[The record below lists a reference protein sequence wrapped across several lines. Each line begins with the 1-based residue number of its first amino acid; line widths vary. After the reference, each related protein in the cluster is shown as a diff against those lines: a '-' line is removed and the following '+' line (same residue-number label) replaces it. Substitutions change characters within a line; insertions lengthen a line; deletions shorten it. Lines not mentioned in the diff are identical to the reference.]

1 MGVAF
6 SHSGSLDGYPVRTVA
21 KQSSEFHLFVTHVS
35 RLHVILVS
43 SIVSLTHNR
52 ITGEEEFSSEELS
65 PLDWPSGMSM
75 GNFLD

>member
-6 SHSGSLDGYPVRTVA
+6 SHSGSLDGCPVRTVA
-21 KQSSEFHLFVTHVS
+21 KQPTEFHLFVTHVS

-43 SIVSLTHNR
+43 SIVCLTHNR

-65 PLDWPSGMSM
+65 PLDWTAGMSM
-75 GNFLD
+75 GSCLD

>member
-21 KQSSEFHLFVTHVS
+21 KQPREFHLFVTYVS

-52 ITGEEEFSSEELS
+52 IAWGRGILK
-65 PLDWPSGMSM
+65 
-75 GNFLD
+75 

>member
-6 SHSGSLDGYPVRTVA
+6 SHSSSLDGCSVRTVA
-21 KQSSEFHLFVTHVS
+21 KQPSEFHLFVTHVS

-52 ITGEEEFSSEELS
+52 ITGEEEFSSEELF
-65 PLDWPSGMSM
+65 PLDRPTGMSV
-75 GNFLD
+75 GNCLD